1 MTALATNYRIF
12 DLPWTPDDDESQR
25 LKKTARALLL
35 VFAALGIAIPLIPM
49 TERPPPPPLPA
60 EVIKLVLEPPPPP
73 PPKPEVKKEEPKP
86 EAKPE
91 PKPVEPPKPVDRQAE
106 ARKKAEKSGLLA
118 MKDQLEDLRDALEP
132 TDMSSAPMIGRVEG
146 PSRAERAL
154 VTSRTG
160 VGSGGINTGSLSSGF
175 GSGPGNLKGH
185 AAGTASPSFA
195 DKIGDDRAAASRSGS
210 GGRAA
215 RSREEIEI
223 VFDRN
228 KSAIYALY
236 SRARRAQPQLHVR
249 RGHRRAHRVDGAQ
262 RCRARAQARRA
273 HPHVPL
279 RGQGR
284 RGDDDHQAHRILPGL
299 TANGYHSAPASRRG
313 PPCASI
319 RTES

>member
-236 SRARRAQPQLHVR
+236 SRALREQPELQGKVVVQLTIAPSGEVTDVR
-249 RGHRRAHRVDGAQ
+249 IVSTELNDAELERKLV
-262 RCRARAQARRA
+262 ARIRMFRFEDKDVEAMTTTK
-273 HPHVPL
+273 P
-279 RGQGR
+279 
-284 RGDDDHQAHRILPGL
+284 IEFF
-299 TANGYHSAPASRRG
+299 PA
-313 PPCASI
+313 
-319 RTES
+319 

>member
-35 VFAALGIAIPLIPM
+35 VFAALGIVIPLIPM
-49 TERPPPPPLPA
+49 SERPPPPPLPA

-160 VGSGGINTGSLSSGF
+160 VGSGGINTGTLSSGF

-195 DKIGDDRAAASRSGS
+195 DKIGNDRAAASRSGS

-236 SRARRAQPQLHVR
+236 SRALREQPELQGKVVVQLTIAPSGEVTDVR
-249 RGHRRAHRVDGAQ
+249 IVSTELNDAELERKLV
-262 RCRARAQARRA
+262 ARIRMFRFEDKDVEAMTTTK
-273 HPHVPL
+273 P
-279 RGQGR
+279 
-284 RGDDDHQAHRILPGL
+284 IEFF
-299 TANGYHSAPASRRG
+299 PA
-313 PPCASI
+313 
-319 RTES
+319 

>member
-73 PPKPEVKKEEPKP
+73 PPKPEMKKEELKP

-195 DKIGDDRAAASRSGS
+195 DKIGNDRAAASRSGS

-236 SRARRAQPQLHVR
+236 SRALREQPELQGKVVVQLTIAPSGEVTDVR
-249 RGHRRAHRVDGAQ
+249 IVSTELNDAELERKLV
-262 RCRARAQARRA
+262 ARIRMFRFEDKDVEAMTTTK
-273 HPHVPL
+273 P
-279 RGQGR
+279 
-284 RGDDDHQAHRILPGL
+284 IEFF
-299 TANGYHSAPASRRG
+299 PA
-313 PPCASI
+313 
-319 RTES
+319 

>member
-1 MTALATNYRIF
+1 MTAHAANYRIF
-12 DLPWTPDDDESQR
+12 DLPWTPDEDESRR
-25 LKKTARALLL
+25 LRKTARALLL
-35 VFAALGIAIPLIPM
+35 VFAALGIVIPLVPM

-60 EVIKLVLEPPPPP
+60 EVVKLILEPPPPP

-132 TDMSSAPMIGRVEG
+132 TEMSSAPMIGRVEG

-160 VGSGGINTGSLSSGF
+160 VGSGGINTGSLSTGF

-185 AAGTASPSFA
+185 ATGTASPSFA
-195 DKIGDDRAAASRSGS
+195 DKIVDDRAAASRSGS

-236 SRARRAQPQLHVR
+236 SRALREQPELQGKVVVQLTIAPSGDVTDVR
-249 RGHRRAHRVDGAQ
+249 IVSTELNDAELERKLV
-262 RCRARAQARRA
+262 ARIRMFRFEAKDVEAMTTTK
-273 HPHVPL
+273 P
-279 RGQGR
+279 
-284 RGDDDHQAHRILPGL
+284 IEFF
-299 TANGYHSAPASRRG
+299 PA
-313 PPCASI
+313 
-319 RTES
+319 